1 MEREDVNP
9 ESLVEVIEYLCRDGA
24 DDECGDVEALGHAQL
39 CIIGDDDRADWPIL
53 ENIGGVILYTDSQ
66 GFRDPVSYGTADG
79 AREAFDRYAAECY
92 GEDDDSEDDD
102 SDD

>member
-24 DDECGDVEALGHAQL
+24 DDECGSVDALGHAQL
-39 CIIGDDDRADWPIL
+39 CIITPEDRGNWGIL
-53 ENIGGVILYTDSQ
+53 NQVGGVILYTDSQ
-66 GFRDPVSYGTADG
+66 GFRDPVSYYTADG

-92 GEDDDSEDDD
+92 GDDDSEDDD
-102 SDD
+102 SED